1 MSNTLE
7 LTFADVVEHIR
18 NYINNEE
25 DIIRIVEAY
34 DFAFKMHEG
43 QFRKSGEP
51 YIVHIIHVANIL
63 ATLNVG
69 PQTIIAGI
77 LHDVIEDTEITEEE
91 FIEKFGKD
99 IFTIVNGVTKIGNLN
114 FDNLEEYQAE
124 NHRKIFIAMANDI
137 RVIIVKLVDRLHNM
151 RTLKHMPEEKQKRI
165 AKETLDVY
173 VPIAHRLGMFELKNE
188 LEDLCFLY
196 LDRERYFEIAKMVEV
211 RRTERDNYVNQ
222 MIEDLSNLLSKH
234 NINFKIFGR
243 SKHLY
248 SINRKMKK
256 KNLAF
261 DEILDLLA
269 IRVITKT
276 ELECYEILG
285 YIHSIFTPV
294 PGRLKDYIA
303 MPKFN
308 LYQSLHTTVIGPNGN
323 IFEIQIRTEKM
334 DEVAEKGVAAHWR
347 YKEGSEYNPR
357 VEQEEIEEK
366 LHWFRDIINLT
377 DNQEISDATEFM
389 QHLQDDLFNTSVYV
403 MSPQGRVIDLPV
415 DSTPIDFAYRIH
427 TDIGNKAVGAT
438 VNGNLVPLSTKLK
451 TGDVVQIKTSKQSTG
466 PNDDWLSFVKTS
478 AAKSRIRS
486 FYKKL
491 EREEREPI
499 IDKGKIV
506 WQKELEKREIEQSAF
521 TTKKLQSTLLGFNIS
536 SIEDFY
542 YALGSNSLSVTR
554 VLERLVKL
562 NKTPEEIRAA
572 KPVLRRAKDVSS
584 SKYGVEVAGLDSM
597 MINLAQC
604 CYPVK
609 NDDISGY
616 VTKGAGVTIHRDSCV
631 NIEQE
636 RERLIFCEWVEVDTN
651 PKYESILIIEAND
664 RSNLVADIIQVIS
677 QNKAN
682 LLEINSRL
690 QTDTMS
696 VTSKVKINVNDLQ
709 HLNNIIAN
717 MRKVDGLHSVV
728 RQGDRHKS
736 AVK

>member
-1 MSNTLE
+1 
-7 LTFADVVEHIR
+7 
-18 NYINNEE
+18 
-25 DIIRIVEAY
+25 
-34 DFAFKMHEG
+34 
-43 QFRKSGEP
+43 
-51 YIVHIIHVANIL
+51 
-63 ATLNVG
+63 
-69 PQTIIAGI
+69 
-77 LHDVIEDTEITEEE
+77 
-91 FIEKFGKD
+91 
-99 IFTIVNGVTKIGNLN
+99 
-114 FDNLEEYQAE
+114 
-124 NHRKIFIAMANDI
+124 
-137 RVIIVKLVDRLHNM
+137 
-151 RTLKHMPEEKQKRI
+151 
-165 AKETLDVY
+165 
-173 VPIAHRLGMFELKNE
+173 
-188 LEDLCFLY
+188 
-196 LDRERYFEIAKMVEV
+196 
-211 RRTERDNYVNQ
+211 
-222 MIEDLSNLLSKH
+222 
-234 NINFKIFGR
+234 
-243 SKHLY
+243 
-248 SINRKMKK
+248 
-256 KNLAF
+256 
-261 DEILDLLA
+261 
-269 IRVITKT
+269 
-276 ELECYEILG
+276 
-285 YIHSIFTPV
+285 
-294 PGRLKDYIA
+294 
-303 MPKFN
+303 
-308 LYQSLHTTVIGPNGN
+308 
-323 IFEIQIRTEKM
+323 
-334 DEVAEKGVAAHWR
+334 
-347 YKEGSEYNPR
+347 
-357 VEQEEIEEK
+357 
-366 LHWFRDIINLT
+366 
-377 DNQEISDATEFM
+377 M

-506 WQKELEKREIEQSAF
+506 WQKEREKREIEQSAF

-609 NDDISGY
+609 NDVISGY

>member
-91 FIEKFGKD
+91 FIEKFGND

-323 IFEIQIRTEKM
+323 VFEIQIRTEKM

-357 VEQEEIEEK
+357 AEQEEIEEK